1 MYINRMKYWSV
12 IEWNK
17 LPGYAKTSIDFISIV
32 LIERN
37 QTQTTYYMIPFIIPF
52 HGKTTRTENR
62 SVVGKGREGD
72 NYKWAVEWSY
82 LE

>member
-1 MYINRMKYWSV
+1 M
-12 IEWNK
+12 
-17 LPGYAKTSIDFISIV
+17 